1 MMRYLGNQSVR
12 WLNSKR
18 LCKIFVN
25 TKYELF
31 YNLAYELAEFAYS
44 LDEVPVG
51 AVIIKDNT
59 HEVVSSSYNQMKSN
73 KSSLDHAEILALRL
87 AMSRL
92 GSERLNG
99 CSIISTLEPCPMCAQ
114 AISFARLSN
123 LIFSADDPKSGGVIH
138 GPKIFESSSCH
149 HKPNVIRLNDND
161 KSKNLLQKFFKS
173 KRKKG

>member
-1 MMRYLGNQSVR
+1 M
-12 WLNSKR
+12 
-18 LCKIFVN
+18 N

-31 YNLAYELAEFAYS
+31 YDLAYELAEFAYS
-44 LDEVPVG
+44 HEEVPVG

-59 HEVVSSSYNQMKSN
+59 YEVVSSSYNQMKSN
-73 KSSLDHAEILALRL
+73 KSSIDHAEILALRL

-92 GSERLNG
+92 GNERLNG
-99 CSIISTLEPCPMCAQ
+99 CSMISTLEPCPMCAQ

-123 LIFSADDPKSGGVIH
+123 IIFSASDPKSGGVIH

-149 HKPNVIRLNDND
+149 HKPNVIRFNDND
-161 KSKNLLQKFFKS
+161 KSKKLLQKFFKS

>member
-31 YNLAYELAEFAYS
+31 YDLAYELAEFAYS
-44 LDEVPVG
+44 RDEVPVG

-73 KSSLDHAEILALRL
+73 KSSLDHAEILALKL

-92 GSERLNG
+92 GNERLNG
-99 CSIISTLEPCPMCAQ
+99 CSMISTLEPCPMCAQ

-123 LIFSADDPKSGGVIH
+123 LIFSAEDRKSGGVIN
-138 GPKIFESSSCH
+138 GPKIFDSSSCH

>member
-1 MMRYLGNQSVR
+1 MSD
-12 WLNSKR
+12 
-18 LCKIFVN
+18 
-25 TKYELF
+25 KYELF
-31 YNLAYELAEFAYS
+31 YNLAYELAEFAYG

-51 AVIIKDNT
+51 AVIVKDDT
-59 HEVVSSSYNQMKSN
+59 CEVVSSSYNQMKSN

-87 AMSRL
+87 AMSRM
-92 GSERLNG
+92 GNERLNG
-99 CSIISTLEPCPMCAQ
+99 CSMISTLEPCPMCAQ

-123 LIFSADDPKSGGVIH
+123 LIFSAEDPKSGGVIH

-149 HKPNVIRLNDND
+149 NKPNVIRLNDKD

>member
-1 MMRYLGNQSVR
+1 MIDNYQ
-12 WLNSKR
+12 
-18 LCKIFVN
+18 IF
-25 TKYELF
+25 YDF
-31 YNLAYELAEFAYS
+31 AYELAKLAYS

-51 AVIIKDNT
+51 SVIIYDRT

-73 KSSLDHAEILALRL
+73 KSSIDHAEILALRL

-92 GSERLNG
+92 GNERLNG
-99 CSIISTLEPCPMCAQ
+99 CSMISTLEPCPMCAQ

-123 LIFSADDPKSGGVIH
+123 IIFSAADPKSGGVIH

-149 HKPNVIRLNDND
+149 HKPNVIRFNDND

>member
-1 MMRYLGNQSVR
+1 MRYLGNQSVR

-31 YNLAYELAEFAYS
+31 YDLAYELAEFAYS
-44 LDEVPVG
+44 RDEVPVG

-73 KSSLDHAEILALRL
+73 KSSLDHAEILALKL

-92 GSERLNG
+92 GNERLNG
-99 CSIISTLEPCPMCAQ
+99 CSMISTLEPCPMCAQ

-123 LIFSADDPKSGGVIH
+123 LIFSAEDRKSGGVIN
-138 GPKIFESSSCH
+138 GPKIFDSSSCH

>member
-1 MMRYLGNQSVR
+1 M
-12 WLNSKR
+12 
-18 LCKIFVN
+18 
-25 TKYELF
+25 TDKYELL
-31 YNLAYELAEFAYS
+31 YDLAYELAEFAYS
-44 LDEVPVG
+44 NEEVPVG

-59 HEVVSSSYNQMKSN
+59 YEVVSSSYNQMKSN
-73 KSSLDHAEILALRL
+73 KSSIDHAEILALRL

-92 GSERLNG
+92 GNERLNG
-99 CSIISTLEPCPMCAQ
+99 CTMISTLEPCPMCAQ

-123 LIFSADDPKSGGVIH
+123 IIFSAADPKSGGVIH

-149 HKPNVIRLNDND
+149 HKPNVIRFNDND

>member
-1 MMRYLGNQSVR
+1 MIDNYQ
-12 WLNSKR
+12 
-18 LCKIFVN
+18 IF
-25 TKYELF
+25 YDF
-31 YNLAYELAEFAYS
+31 AYELAKLAYG

-51 AVIIKDNT
+51 SVIIDDRT

-73 KSSLDHAEILALRL
+73 KSSIDHAEILALRL

-92 GSERLNG
+92 GNERLNG
-99 CSIISTLEPCPMCAQ
+99 CSMISTLEPCPMCAQ

-123 LIFSADDPKSGGVIH
+123 IIFSAADPKSGGVIH

-149 HKPNVIRLNDND
+149 HKPNVIRFNDND

>member
-1 MMRYLGNQSVR
+1 MSTEYG
-12 WLNSKR
+12 
-18 LCKIFVN
+18 
-25 TKYELF
+25 LF
-31 YNLAYELAEFAYS
+31 YDLAYELAEYAYS
-44 LDEVPVG
+44 KDEVPVG
-51 AVIIKDNT
+51 AVIIKDDT

-92 GSERLNG
+92 GNERLNG
-99 CSIISTLEPCPMCAQ
+99 CSMISTLEPCPMCAQ

-123 LIFSADDPKSGGVIH
+123 LIFSAEDPKSGGVIH

-149 HKPNVIRLNDND
+149 YKTNVIRLNDND

>member
-1 MMRYLGNQSVR
+1 MSDKYL
-12 WLNSKR
+12 
-18 LCKIFVN
+18 IF
-25 TKYELF
+25 YD
-31 YNLAYELAEFAYS
+31 LAYQLAEFAYS

-51 AVIIKDNT
+51 TVIIKDNT
-59 HEVVSSSYNQMKSN
+59 YEVVSSSYNQMKHN

-87 AMSRL
+87 AMSRM
-92 GSERLNG
+92 GNERLNG
-99 CSIISTLEPCPMCAQ
+99 CSMISTLEPCPMCAQ

-123 LIFSADDPKSGGVIH
+123 LIFSAEDPKSGGVIH
-138 GPKIFESSSCH
+138 GPKIFQSSSCH

>member
-1 MMRYLGNQSVR
+1 M
-12 WLNSKR
+12 
-18 LCKIFVN
+18 N
-25 TKYELF
+25 TKYALF
-31 YNLAYELAEFAYS
+31 YDLAYELAEFAYS

-59 HEVVSSSYNQMKSN
+59 YQVVSSSYNQMKSN

-87 AMSRL
+87 AISRL
-92 GSERLNG
+92 GNERLNG
-99 CSIISTLEPCPMCAQ
+99 CSMISTLEPCPMCAQ

-123 LIFSADDPKSGGVIH
+123 LIFSAEDPKIGGVMH

>member
-1 MMRYLGNQSVR
+1 MS
-12 WLNSKR
+12 
-18 LCKIFVN
+18 

-31 YNLAYELAEFAYS
+31 YDLAYELAEFAYS
-44 LDEVPVG
+44 HDEVPVG

-59 HEVVSSSYNQMKSN
+59 YEVVSSSYNQMKSN
-73 KSSLDHAEILALRL
+73 KSSIDHAEILALRL

-92 GSERLNG
+92 GNERLNG
-99 CSIISTLEPCPMCAQ
+99 CSMISTLEPCPMCAQ

-123 LIFSADDPKSGGVIH
+123 IIFSAADPKSGGVIH

-149 HKPNVIRLNDND
+149 HKPNVIRFNDND

>member
-1 MMRYLGNQSVR
+1 M
-12 WLNSKR
+12 
-18 LCKIFVN
+18 N

-31 YNLAYELAEFAYS
+31 YDLAYELAEFAYS
-44 LDEVPVG
+44 RDEVPVG

-73 KSSLDHAEILALRL
+73 KSSLDHAEILALKL
-87 AMSRL
+87 AMARL
-92 GSERLNG
+92 GNERLNG
-99 CSIISTLEPCPMCAQ
+99 CSMISTLEPCPMCAQ

-123 LIFSADDPKSGGVIH
+123 LIFSAEDRKSGGVIN
-138 GPKIFESSSCH
+138 GPKIFDSSSCH

>member
-1 MMRYLGNQSVR
+1 MIINYQ
-12 WLNSKR
+12 
-18 LCKIFVN
+18 IF
-25 TKYELF
+25 YDF
-31 YNLAYELAEFAYS
+31 AYELAELAYS

-51 AVIIKDNT
+51 AVIINDKT
-59 HEVVSSSYNQMKSN
+59 HEVISSSHNQMKSN
-73 KSSLDHAEILALRL
+73 NSSIDHAEILALRL

-92 GSERLNG
+92 GNERLNG
-99 CSIISTLEPCPMCAQ
+99 CSMISTLEPCPMCAQ

-123 LIFSADDPKSGGVIH
+123 LIFSAEDRKSGGVIN
-138 GPKIFESSSCH
+138 GPKIFDSSSCH

>member
-1 MMRYLGNQSVR
+1 MSG
-12 WLNSKR
+12 
-18 LCKIFVN
+18 
-25 TKYELF
+25 KYELF
-31 YNLAYELAEFAYS
+31 YDLAYELAEFAYS
-44 LDEVPVG
+44 HDEVPVG

-59 HEVVSSSYNQMKSN
+59 YEVVSSSHNQMKSN
-73 KSSLDHAEILALRL
+73 KSSIDHAEILALRL

-92 GSERLNG
+92 GNERLNG
-99 CSIISTLEPCPMCAQ
+99 CSMISTLEPCPMCAQ

-123 LIFSADDPKSGGVIH
+123 IIFSAADPKSGGVIH

-149 HKPNVIRLNDND
+149 HKPNVIRFNDND

>member
-1 MMRYLGNQSVR
+1 MIVNYQ
-12 WLNSKR
+12 
-18 LCKIFVN
+18 IF
-25 TKYELF
+25 YDF
-31 YNLAYELAEFAYS
+31 AYELAELAYS

-51 AVIIKDNT
+51 AVIINDKT
-59 HEVVSSSYNQMKSN
+59 HEVISSSHNQMKSN
-73 KSSLDHAEILALRL
+73 NSSIDHAEILALRL
-87 AMSRL
+87 AMFRL
-92 GSERLNG
+92 GNERLNG

-123 LIFSADDPKSGGVIH
+123 LIFSAEDPKSGGVIH

-149 HKPNVIRLNDND
+149 HKPKVIRVDDDD

>member
-1 MMRYLGNQSVR
+1 MR

-18 LCKIFVN
+18 LCKICVSD
-25 TKYELF
+25 KYKLF
-31 YNLAYELAEFAYS
+31 YDLAYELAELAYS
-44 LDEVPVG
+44 HDEVPVG
-51 AVIIKDNT
+51 AVIIKDST

-92 GSERLNG
+92 GNERLNG

-123 LIFSADDPKSGGVIH
+123 LIFSAEDLKSGGVIN

-149 HKPNVIRLNDND
+149 HKPKIIRLDDND
-161 KSKNLLQKFFKS
+161 KSKNLLKKFFKS
-173 KRKKG
+173 KRKKD

>member
-1 MMRYLGNQSVR
+1 M
-12 WLNSKR
+12 
-18 LCKIFVN
+18 N
-25 TKYELF
+25 TKYEFF

-59 HEVVSSSYNQMKSN
+59 YEVVSSSYNQMKSN

-87 AMSRL
+87 AISRL
-92 GSERLNG
+92 GNERLNG
-99 CSIISTLEPCPMCAQ
+99 CSMISTLEPCPMCAQ

-123 LIFSADDPKSGGVIH
+123 LIFSAEDPKSGGVIH

-149 HKPNVIRLNDND
+149 HKPNVIRVDDNG
-161 KSKNLLQKFFKS
+161 KSKNLLQNFFKS

>member
-1 MMRYLGNQSVR
+1 MTINYQ
-12 WLNSKR
+12 
-18 LCKIFVN
+18 IF
-25 TKYELF
+25 YDF
-31 YNLAYELAEFAYS
+31 AYELAELAYS

-51 AVIIKDNT
+51 AVIINDKT
-59 HEVVSSSYNQMKSN
+59 HEVISSSHNQMKSN
-73 KSSLDHAEILALRL
+73 NSSIDHAEILALRL
-87 AMSRL
+87 AMFRL
-92 GSERLNG
+92 GNERLNG

-123 LIFSADDPKSGGVIH
+123 LIFSAEDPKSGGVIH

-149 HKPNVIRLNDND
+149 HKPKVIRVDDDD